1 MKTFWLIIAIVCI
14 TVGGVFL
21 LRGDLD
27 EAFVVAT
34 IGTIAWF
41 LNYRSQ
47 MREIINAADSEQQKI
62 MGAQNSDD
70 D

>member
-1 MKTFWLIIAIVCI
+1 MKTFWLIIAVLCI

-21 LRGDLD
+21 LLEDLD
-27 EAFVVAT
+27 KAFVVAS

-41 LNYRSQ
+41 LSYRSQ
-47 MREIINAADSEQQKI
+47 MTEVISAADSEQRKI
-62 MGAQNSDD
+62 MGVQNLDD